1 MANRRKRDGRGGF
14 TLVELLIYSALLGTV
29 MTAGMGVFVG
39 ANRMFALTN
48 LAQERLVH
56 AREIRHDYLAHV
68 RQATA
73 VVPRYRDFEL
83 GSRVVPLALTPDA
96 EGNPRFGVYT
106 VQLHRGRILYFEFT
120 EYPDRAVTDKASTH
134 EGSFDNIRFDV
145 TYPPGAASPLVS
157 VSMQIRPEAGEPKGD
172 RPVHRYTAS
181 PRGTLAGSGLEEVP
195 HEGE

>member
-1 MANRRKRDGRGGF
+1 MA
-14 TLVELLIYSALLGTV
+14 
-29 MTAGMGVFVG
+29 AGMGVFVG

-73 VVPRYRDFEL
+73 VLPRYRDFEL
-83 GSRVVPLALTPDA
+83 SSRVVPLALTPDA
-96 EGNPRFGVYT
+96 EGNARFGVYT
-106 VQLHRGRILYFEFT
+106 VQLNRGRILYFEFT
-120 EYPDRAVTDKASTH
+120 EYPERVVTEMASTH
-134 EGSFDNIRFDV
+134 EGAFDNIRFDV
-145 TYPPGAASPLVS
+145 KYPLGAASPMVS
-157 VSMQIRPEAGEPKGD
+157 VSMQIRPEAGEPRRD
-172 RPVHRYTAS
+172 RLTHRYTAS